1 MVLEIV
7 PAAIA
12 LGAREFLVQE
22 LRSSLKSEA
31 EFRCICSDV
40 KIEDDA
46 EPWNKGSAGSMQKSE
61 AKSQPSG
68 ILEIEM
74 ERGTKSQREY
84 REGKK
89 YS

>member
-22 LRSSLKSEA
+22 LRFSLKAEA

-46 EPWNKGSAGSMQKSE
+46 GLWNKGTARSMQKSE
-61 AKSQPSG
+61 AKSSQVESWKSKR
-68 ILEIEM
+68 
-74 ERGTKSQREY
+74 ERGTKSQREC
-84 REGKK
+84 RGKK
-89 YS
+89 YD